1 MDVNRPSIVAEVRA
15 QFQRYEDAL
24 TANNLDV
31 LNDLFWA
38 GPEAV
43 RFGAGENLYGHDE
56 IARFRTRRS
65 TTDLARELLRIEI
78 ATFGDD
84 VAVASAEFR
93 RLVSGVTG
101 RQQQTWV
108 RTGDGWRI
116 VAAHISL
123 LGGGVGGAHRS

>member
-1 MDVNRPSIVAEVRA
+1 MEVNRPSIVAEVRA

-24 TANNLDV
+24 TANNLEV
-31 LNDLFWA
+31 LSELFWA

-56 IARFRTRRS
+56 ITRFRIRRS
-65 TTDLARELLRIEI
+65 ASDLARELLRIEI

-84 VAVASAEFR
+84 VGVASAEFR
-93 RLVSGVTG
+93 RLVSGVVG

-108 RTGDGWRI
+108 RTPDGWRI

-123 LGGGVGGAHRS
+123 FNG